1 MPRNSDERPLTAY
14 FFKTPTGN
22 EPVKDWLRLR
32 TKEEKKAIGEDIKAV
47 ELSWPIGYPQV
58 SYKVGQGS
66 MGGQD

>member
-1 MPRNSDERPLTAY
+1 MPRKPAGRPLTAY

-47 ELSWPIGYPQV
+47 ELS
-58 SYKVGQGS
+58 
-66 MGGQD
+66 